1 MFNMSVVAYKRW
13 LLWLKISFFS
23 ILYHIALLFMIF
35 FAYQD
40 GFFEVELTVSSKG
53 LGDDS
58 PVMFVP
64 IQYEQSISR
73 VQQEKTK
80 SVVVEGPRTTVNKKI
95 NKNKNKPSR
104 SDGNLITELNEK
116 AIKGLYPFQSKKVPS
131 NSAVVEQ
138 VQKKSKKIDQKS
150 AQKVQSKKL
159 AKQVVQSEQKDVA
172 IRVGYRDIETLRCYN
187 VLQKELVKYWRPP
200 IGVLDGCSCKIK
212 IFVGW
217 DGSILGIKMIKQSG
231 VLMYD
236 VSARSAL
243 FAMSMPRW
251 AQGKSI
257 TITFE

>member
-1 MFNMSVVAYKRW
+1 MFNMSIIAYKRW

-23 ILYHIALLFMIF
+23 ILYHIALLFMLF
-35 FAYQD
+35 FACKDY
-40 GFFEVELTVSSKG
+40 FFEVELTVSSKG
-53 LGDDS
+53 LGGDS
-58 PVMFVP
+58 LVMFVP
-64 IQYEQSISR
+64 IQYEQSISK
-73 VQQEKTK
+73 VQEKTK
-80 SVVVEGPRTTVNKKI
+80 SVVVEVPLTTINKKI
-95 NKNKNKPSR
+95 NK
-104 SDGNLITELNEK
+104 
-116 AIKGLYPFQSKKVPS
+116 KVPA
-131 NSAVVEQ
+131 NSAVKQ

-150 AQKVQSKKL
+150 AQKVQSKNQPQKKL

-172 IRVGYRDIETLRCYN
+172 IRVGYWDIEALRRYN

-212 IFVGW
+212 IFVSW
-217 DGSILGIKMIKQSG
+217 DGSILEMDMIKQSG

-236 VSARSAL
+236 VAARSAL